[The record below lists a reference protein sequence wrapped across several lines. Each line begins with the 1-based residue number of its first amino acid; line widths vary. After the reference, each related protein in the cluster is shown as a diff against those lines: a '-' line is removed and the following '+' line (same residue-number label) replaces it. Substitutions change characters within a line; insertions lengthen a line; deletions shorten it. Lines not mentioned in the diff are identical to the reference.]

1 MRNNTIKNNF
11 HDAKLAIN
19 SCLSVSKAFI
29 NKFHVLLNNEGLLDI
44 SIKHS
49 NISVPLN
56 PSSFKNKSANSNN
69 NFNDILVKIEEW
81 IKVVSFELEVN
92 TNYSI

>member
-1 MRNNTIKNNF
+1 MF
-11 HDAKLAIN
+11 L
-19 SCLSVSKAFI
+19 
-29 NKFHVLLNNEGLLDI
+29 I
-44 SIKHS
+44 S
-49 NISVPLN
+49 NPLF
-56 PSSFKNKSANSNN
+56 SFKNKSANSNN